1 VLGVPARVARP
12 LSGEEIANITAIR
25 DRYVALKDE
34 YRSLLIQE
42 ADVGRRDGGRSEA

>member
-12 LSGEEIANITAIR
+12 LRDDERRNIDDIR

-34 YRSLLIQE
+34 YLRNESHE
-42 ADVGRRDGGRSEA
+42 